1 MLIKLFAIPV
11 GDSGGALQ
19 EMNAFWLWLQT
30 LGLSEARVD
39 GDAFGY
45 KRWALQT
52 LGLSEAIH
60 DFDAFA
66 TNVGCYKRWAL
77 QTLGLSEA
85 IRDFDAFATNVGCY
99 KRWVL
104 QTLGLSEAIRDFDA
118 FATNVGCYKRWASP
132 RPGSRGMPLATNVG
146 PLRGLNL
153 NS

>member
-1 MLIKLFAIPV
+1 V
-11 GDSGGALQ
+11 
-19 EMNAFWLWLQT
+19 LQT

-39 GDAFGY
+39 GDAFG
-45 KRWALQT
+45 
-52 LGLSEAIH
+52 
-60 DFDAFA
+60 
-66 TNVGCYKRWAL
+66 
-77 QTLGLSEA
+77 
-85 IRDFDAFATNVGCY
+85 Y